1 MKTSR
6 KINKSV
12 FWLYCIAV
20 FQIIIVLF
28 SIHFSYR
35 LFYYSLFVFCCLDL
49 LFFCHLKSL
58 RLQINALVNYLS
70 QLNYSPHCH
79 LEIYDNFE
87 GSISILKNEIYR
99 TAITLQEQ
107 ANRLEKEKQ
116 FLSNSIADISHQLKT
131 PLTSLIMISDLLQT
145 NNLKEAQAR
154 ELLRD
159 MKTILNKLEWLITSL
174 LSFAKFDSGQIQLK
188 STPLNLANVI
198 SKVLKSLEIAIE
210 VKDIKIITSCDENI
224 TILADEQWTCEALQN
239 ILKNCVEYT
248 NTNGNIYIS
257 AVNTSLYVELTI
269 KDTGVGISEQDLPHI
284 FDRFYKGKN
293 SKVTSVGIGLAF
305 AKAIIT
311 KQNGSI
317 EAESELGIGTTFVVK
332 FYK

>member
-1 MKTSR
+1 MKTSK

-12 FWLYCIAV
+12 FWVYCIVV
-20 FQIIIVLF
+20 FQIIIFLF
-28 SIHFSYR
+28 SIQFGYR
-35 LFYYSLFVFCCLDL
+35 FFCYSLFVFCCLDL

-58 RLQINALVNYLS
+58 RLQINALVNYLN
-70 QLNYSPHCH
+70 QLNYNLHCH

-87 GSISILKNEIYR
+87 GPISILKNEIYR

-145 NNLKEAQAR
+145 TNLKEAPTR

-188 STPLNLANVI
+188 STPLCLANVI

-210 VKDIKIITSCDENI
+210 VKDIKITTTCDENI

-257 AVNTSLYVELTI
+257 VTNTPLYVELTI

-293 SKVTSVGIGLAF
+293 SKETSVGIGLAF

-317 EAESELGIGTTFVVK
+317 EAESKLDVGTTFMVK

>member
-1 MKTSR
+1 MKTSK

-12 FWLYCIAV
+12 FWVYCIVV
-20 FQIIIVLF
+20 FQIIIFLF
-28 SIHFSYR
+28 SIQFGYR
-35 LFYYSLFVFCCLDL
+35 FFCYSLFVFCCLDL
-49 LFFCHLKSL
+49 LFFRHLKSL
-58 RLQINALVNYLS
+58 RLQINALVNYLN
-70 QLNYSPHCH
+70 QLNYNPHCH

-87 GSISILKNEIYR
+87 GPISILKNEIYR

-145 NNLKEAQAR
+145 TNLKEAPTR

-188 STPLNLANVI
+188 STPLCLANVI

-210 VKDIKIITSCDENI
+210 VKDIKITTTCDENI
-224 TILADEQWTCEALQN
+224 TILADEQLTCEALQN

-257 AVNTSLYVELTI
+257 VTNTPLYVELTI
-269 KDTGVGISEQDLPHI
+269 KDTGIGISEQDLPHI
-284 FDRFYKGKN
+284 FERFYKGKN
-293 SKVTSVGIGLAF
+293 SKETSVGIGLAF

-317 EAESELGIGTTFVVK
+317 EAESKLDVGTTFMVK

>member
-1 MKTSR
+1 M
-6 KINKSV
+6 
-12 FWLYCIAV
+12 
-20 FQIIIVLF
+20 
-28 SIHFSYR
+28 
-35 LFYYSLFVFCCLDL
+35 
-49 LFFCHLKSL
+49 
-58 RLQINALVNYLS
+58 RLQINALVNYLN
-70 QLNYSPHCH
+70 QLNYNLHCH

-87 GSISILKNEIYR
+87 GPISILKNEIYR

-145 NNLKEAQAR
+145 TNLKEAPTR

-188 STPLNLANVI
+188 STPLCLANVI

-210 VKDIKIITSCDENI
+210 VKDIKITTTCDENI

-257 AVNTSLYVELTI
+257 VTNTPLYVELTI

-293 SKVTSVGIGLAF
+293 SKETSVGIGLAF

-317 EAESELGIGTTFVVK
+317 EAESKLDVGTTFMVK

>member
-1 MKTSR
+1 M
-6 KINKSV
+6 
-12 FWLYCIAV
+12 
-20 FQIIIVLF
+20 
-28 SIHFSYR
+28 
-35 LFYYSLFVFCCLDL
+35 
-49 LFFCHLKSL
+49 
-58 RLQINALVNYLS
+58 RLQINALVNYLN
-70 QLNYSPHCH
+70 QLNYNPHCH

-87 GSISILKNEIYR
+87 GPISILKNEIYR

-145 NNLKEAQAR
+145 TNLKEAPTR

-188 STPLNLANVI
+188 STPLNLANI
-198 SKVLKSLEIAIE
+198 IAKVLKSLEIAIE
-210 VKDIKIITSCDENI
+210 VKDIKTIATCDENI

-257 AVNTSLYVELTI
+257 VTNTPLYVELTI
-269 KDTGVGISEQDLPHI
+269 KDTGIGISEQDLPHI
-284 FDRFYKGKN
+284 FERFYKGKN
-293 SKVTSVGIGLAF
+293 SKETSVGIGLAF

-317 EAESELGIGTTFVVK
+317 EAESKLDVGTTFIIK

>member
-1 MKTSR
+1 M
-6 KINKSV
+6 
-12 FWLYCIAV
+12 
-20 FQIIIVLF
+20 
-28 SIHFSYR
+28 
-35 LFYYSLFVFCCLDL
+35 
-49 LFFCHLKSL
+49 
-58 RLQINALVNYLS
+58 RLQINALVNYLN
-70 QLNYSPHCH
+70 QLNYNPHCH

-87 GSISILKNEIYR
+87 GPISILKNEIYR
-99 TAITLQEQ
+99 TAITLKEQ

-145 NNLKEAQAR
+145 TNLKEAPTR

-188 STPLNLANVI
+188 STPLCLANVI

-210 VKDIKIITSCDENI
+210 VKDIKITTTCDENI

-257 AVNTSLYVELTI
+257 VTNTPLYVELTI

-293 SKVTSVGIGLAF
+293 SKETSVGIGLAF

-317 EAESELGIGTTFVVK
+317 EAESKLDVGTTFMVK

>member
-1 MKTSR
+1 M
-6 KINKSV
+6 
-12 FWLYCIAV
+12 
-20 FQIIIVLF
+20 
-28 SIHFSYR
+28 
-35 LFYYSLFVFCCLDL
+35 
-49 LFFCHLKSL
+49 
-58 RLQINALVNYLS
+58 
-70 QLNYSPHCH
+70 
-79 LEIYDNFE
+79 
-87 GSISILKNEIYR
+87 
-99 TAITLQEQ
+99 QEQ

-131 PLTSLIMISDLLQT
+131 SLTSLIMISDLLQT
-145 NNLKEAQAR
+145 TNLKEAPTR

-188 STPLNLANVI
+188 STPLCLANVI

-210 VKDIKIITSCDENI
+210 VKDIKITTTCDENI

-257 AVNTSLYVELTI
+257 VTNTPLYVELTI

-293 SKVTSVGIGLAF
+293 SKETSVGIGLAF

-317 EAESELGIGTTFVVK
+317 EAESKLDVGTTFVVK

>member
-1 MKTSR
+1 M
-6 KINKSV
+6 
-12 FWLYCIAV
+12 
-20 FQIIIVLF
+20 
-28 SIHFSYR
+28 
-35 LFYYSLFVFCCLDL
+35 
-49 LFFCHLKSL
+49 
-58 RLQINALVNYLS
+58 RLQINALVNYLN
-70 QLNYSPHCH
+70 QLNYNPHCH

-87 GSISILKNEIYR
+87 GPISILKNEIYR

-145 NNLKEAQAR
+145 TNLKEAPTR

-188 STPLNLANVI
+188 STPLCLANVI

-210 VKDIKIITSCDENI
+210 VKDIKITTTCDENI

-239 ILKNCVEYT
+239 ISKNCVEYT

-257 AVNTSLYVELTI
+257 VTNTPLYVELTI

-293 SKVTSVGIGLAF
+293 SKETSVGIGLAF

-317 EAESELGIGTTFVVK
+317 EAESKLDVGTTFMVK

>member
-1 MKTSR
+1 M
-6 KINKSV
+6 
-12 FWLYCIAV
+12 
-20 FQIIIVLF
+20 
-28 SIHFSYR
+28 
-35 LFYYSLFVFCCLDL
+35 
-49 LFFCHLKSL
+49 
-58 RLQINALVNYLS
+58 
-70 QLNYSPHCH
+70 
-79 LEIYDNFE
+79 
-87 GSISILKNEIYR
+87 
-99 TAITLQEQ
+99 QEQ

-145 NNLKEAQAR
+145 TNLKEAPTR

-188 STPLNLANVI
+188 STPLCLANVI

-210 VKDIKIITSCDENI
+210 VKDIKITTTCDENI

-257 AVNTSLYVELTI
+257 VTNTPLYVELTI
-269 KDTGVGISEQDLPHI
+269 KD
-284 FDRFYKGKN
+284 
-293 SKVTSVGIGLAF
+293 TSVGIGLAF

-317 EAESELGIGTTFVVK
+317 EAESKLDVGTTFMVK

>member
-1 MKTSR
+1 M
-6 KINKSV
+6 
-12 FWLYCIAV
+12 
-20 FQIIIVLF
+20 
-28 SIHFSYR
+28 
-35 LFYYSLFVFCCLDL
+35 
-49 LFFCHLKSL
+49 
-58 RLQINALVNYLS
+58 RLQINALVNYLN
-70 QLNYSPHCH
+70 QLNYNPHCH

-87 GSISILKNEIYR
+87 GPISILKNEIYR

-145 NNLKEAQAR
+145 TNLKEAPTR

-188 STPLNLANVI
+188 STPLCLANVI

-210 VKDIKIITSCDENI
+210 VKDIKITTTCDENI

-257 AVNTSLYVELTI
+257 VTNTPLYVELTI

-293 SKVTSVGIGLAF
+293 SKETSVGIGLAF

-317 EAESELGIGTTFVVK
+317 EAESKLDVGTTFMVK

>member
-1 MKTSR
+1 
-6 KINKSV
+6 
-12 FWLYCIAV
+12 
-20 FQIIIVLF
+20 
-28 SIHFSYR
+28 
-35 LFYYSLFVFCCLDL
+35 
-49 LFFCHLKSL
+49 
-58 RLQINALVNYLS
+58 
-70 QLNYSPHCH
+70 
-79 LEIYDNFE
+79 
-87 GSISILKNEIYR
+87 
-99 TAITLQEQ
+99 
-107 ANRLEKEKQ
+107 
-116 FLSNSIADISHQLKT
+116 
-131 PLTSLIMISDLLQT
+131 MISDLLQT
-145 NNLKEAQAR
+145 NNLKETQAR

-188 STPLNLANVI
+188 STPLNLANI
-198 SKVLKSLEIAIE
+198 IAKVLKSLEIAIE
-210 VKDIKIITSCDENI
+210 VKDIKITTTCDENI

-257 AVNTSLYVELTI
+257 VTNTPLYVELTI

-293 SKVTSVGIGLAF
+293 LKETSVGIGLAF

-317 EAESELGIGTTFVVK
+317 EAESKLDVGTTFAVK

>member
-1 MKTSR
+1 MKTSK

-12 FWLYCIAV
+12 FWVYCIVV
-20 FQIIIVLF
+20 FQIIIFLF
-28 SIHFSYR
+28 SIQFGYR
-35 LFYYSLFVFCCLDL
+35 FFCYSLFVFCCLDL

-58 RLQINALVNYLS
+58 RLQINALVNYLN
-70 QLNYSPHCH
+70 QLNYNPHCH

-87 GSISILKNEIYR
+87 GPISILKNEIYR

-145 NNLKEAQAR
+145 TNLKEAPTR

-188 STPLNLANVI
+188 STPLCLANVI

-210 VKDIKIITSCDENI
+210 VKDIKITTTCDENI

-257 AVNTSLYVELTI
+257 VTNTPLYVELTI

-293 SKVTSVGIGLAF
+293 SKETSVGIGLAF

-317 EAESELGIGTTFVVK
+317 EAESKLDVGTTFMVK

>member
-1 MKTSR
+1 M
-6 KINKSV
+6 
-12 FWLYCIAV
+12 
-20 FQIIIVLF
+20 
-28 SIHFSYR
+28 
-35 LFYYSLFVFCCLDL
+35 
-49 LFFCHLKSL
+49 
-58 RLQINALVNYLS
+58 
-70 QLNYSPHCH
+70 
-79 LEIYDNFE
+79 
-87 GSISILKNEIYR
+87 
-99 TAITLQEQ
+99 
-107 ANRLEKEKQ
+107 
-116 FLSNSIADISHQLKT
+116 
-131 PLTSLIMISDLLQT
+131 
-145 NNLKEAQAR
+145 
-154 ELLRD
+154 
-159 MKTILNKLEWLITSL
+159 
-174 LSFAKFDSGQIQLK
+174 
-188 STPLNLANVI
+188 
-198 SKVLKSLEIAIE
+198 
-210 VKDIKIITSCDENI
+210 
-224 TILADEQWTCEALQN
+224 ADEQWTCEALQN